1 MLKDDFL
8 NTRNFLIIILLI
20 SDACKRLYKGI
31 PNGPNTY
38 CCDPKCGKGHPKGK
52 GCGGAGCS
60 KNGDECCSG
69 DFVNQACKNKKRA
82 PCRNP

>member
-1 MLKDDFL
+1 M
-8 NTRNFLIIILLI
+8 
-20 SDACKRLYKGI
+20 YKGI

-82 PCRNP
+82 PCRNPWQIKKSSQEGDPTKLQKFIISDV